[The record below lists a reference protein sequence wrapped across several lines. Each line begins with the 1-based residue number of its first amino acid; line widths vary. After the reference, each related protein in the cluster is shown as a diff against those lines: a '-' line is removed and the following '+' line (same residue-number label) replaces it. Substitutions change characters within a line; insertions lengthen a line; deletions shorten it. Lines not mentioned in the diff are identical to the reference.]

1 METTYQNESNVIVNS
16 QEPMCCAIT
25 TKNTRCK
32 MKVKWKGNEGAWH
45 GVCLCQRHYNM
56 GLQNIRTIYDSNAS
70 QILKKKNMLQ
80 RQISFILEK
89 LTHPMNTPKM
99 M

>member
-32 MKVKWKGNEGAWH
+32 MKVVEG
-45 GVCLCQRHYNM
+45 
-56 GLQNIRTIYDSNAS
+56 
-70 QILKKKNMLQ
+70 
-80 RQISFILEK
+80 
-89 LTHPMNTPKM
+89 
-99 M
+99 